1 MDERNP
7 AEELPLVYRD
17 VLDALARL
25 EAAGDRTAAFDLRIR
40 AQRTYATRWD
50 DGGLRTLHR
59 ILAEANVRLQPGR
72 RLEEARTLARTA

>member
-1 MDERNP
+1 MDDRNP

-50 DGGLRTLHR
+50 DGGLRALHK
-59 ILAEANVRLQPGR
+59 ILAEANARLQPAGR
-72 RLEEARTLARTA
+72 FEEARALARTA